1 MTLVKAKMT
10 ITLKFI
16 GSLRHASGTD
26 SFSMSCKKATS
37 LIDLVNEV
45 TKEAPSLRRSLLDE
59 QLEEPKPN
67 ALILVNGR
75 EISVLDGLETKVK
88 DGDEVVFVPV
98 VHGG

>member
-1 MTLVKAKMT
+1 MAVTV
-10 ITLKFI
+10 KFI
-16 GSLRHASGTD
+16 GALRHASGTEKLALD
-26 SFSMSCKKATS
+26 CKGGTS
-37 LIDLVNEV
+37 LIDLMNEV
-45 TKEAPSLRRSLLDE
+45 TKELPALRRSLLDE

-75 EISVLDGLETKVK
+75 EISVLNGLETKVN